1 MSDIIKINDNFSF
14 ETDHYCMDCIKF
26 SPISYDDYVYTD
38 NNPTC
43 IRHTIKCYN
52 HDICANLYKK
62 LKEETKHV
70 GNAK

>member
-1 MSDIIKINDNFSF
+1 
-14 ETDHYCMDCIKF
+14 MDCIKF

-62 LKEETKHV
+62 LKEESKNV
-70 GNAK
+70 RNAK